1 VTTDSEHNEKL
12 HTFVAYWDCLGFET
26 IFDMT
31 SYERTRLLED
41 LTGRDPSPAPN
52 LQHMTLRARFNPQ
65 RNPEIW
71 VFNSTVDVETLRTV
85 AEENPQSLVDLIRA
99 NGTNVFRTTPAGEQR
114 IK

>member
-1 VTTDSEHNEKL
+1 MTTDFENEDKS

-41 LTGRDPSPAPN
+41 LSGRDPSPAPN

-71 VFNSTVDVETLRTV
+71 VFSSTVDEDTLRKF
-85 AEENPQSLVDLIRA
+85 AEENPQALVDMIRE
-99 NGTNVFRTTPAGEQR
+99 NGRNVYRTAPVETR